1 MNSFQDESERIRE
14 VGVRELK
21 SGASA
26 VLDGVVEGERV
37 IVTRNG
43 HPIAV
48 ILSIEQAVDFLVTS
62 SEEFVRM
69 RLLARE
75 ELDRLP

>member
-1 MNSFQDESERIRE
+1 MSSQDEPAAIRE
-14 VGVRELK
+14 VSVGELK
-21 SGASA
+21 SGVSQ
-26 VLDGVVEGERV
+26 VLGGVVDGERV

-48 ILSIEQAVDFLVTS
+48 ILYIEQAVDLFLSS

-69 RLLARE
+69 RLRARK

>member
-1 MNSFQDESERIRE
+1 MSFENEPETIRE

-21 SGASA
+21 SRMSA
-26 VLDGVVEGERV
+26 VLDGVIDGERV

-48 ILSIEQAVDFLVTS
+48 ILSIEQAVDLFLAS
-62 SEEFVRM
+62 SEGFVRM
-69 RLLARE
+69 RLRARE
-75 ELDRLP
+75 ELDRSP